1 MEFASEEIRRLQAS
15 DAENP
20 GMLWVDQGAKLFAQ
34 KCASCHVS
42 MKGVA
47 ARYPAVENG
56 RIVTLEAKVRHKEAF
71 AYESDELLALTAY
84 IANQSRGMPIKVNP
98 PAEKLD
104 IGRKAYY
111 SRRGQM
117 NLACAHCHEQ
127 NWGKHLGAETLSQGQ
142 PNGYPAYRLE
152 WQKMGSLERRI
163 RACPPQHPRA
173 GAGGGVG
180 AAVAVLAEGA
190 PEVADQHPP
199 RVLPCGPLLVGE
211 GGGPAPG
218 PLGPGGEEAARAG
231 LADVRVPAAHVDEAD

>member
-1 MEFASEEIRRLQAS
+1 MKKYLVLAALMACSAQAQNHSGFEFASEEIRRLQAS

-47 ARYPAVENG
+47 TRYPAVEDG

-84 IANQSRGMPIKVNP
+84 IANQSRGMPIKVSP

-104 IGRKAYY
+104 AGRKAYY
-111 SRRGQM
+111 QRRGQM

-127 NWGKHLGAETLSQGQ
+127 NWGKRLGAETLSQGQ

-152 WQKMGSLERRI
+152 WQKMGSIERRI
-163 RACPPQHPRA
+163 RACMFGLH
-173 GAGGGVG
+173 
-180 AAVAVLAEGA
+180 AE
-190 PEVADQHPP
+190 
-199 RVLPCGPLLVGE
+199 LPAYGSDAMLELE
-211 GGGPAPG
+211 
-218 PLGPGGEEAARAG
+218 LFLAARASG
-231 LADVRVPAAHVDEAD
+231 LPIETPAVRR

>member
-1 MEFASEEIRRLQAS
+1 MKLIFLFAVLFSGAALAQNRSGLEFASEEVRRLQAS

-47 ARYPAVENG
+47 TRYPAVENG
-56 RIVTLEAKVRHKEAF
+56 RIVTLEAKVRHREAF

-163 RACPPQHPRA
+163 RACMFGLHAELPPYGSDAMRELELFLVWRA
-173 GAGGGVG
+173 NGLPIETP
-180 AAVAVLAEGA
+180 AV
-190 PEVADQHPP
+190 
-199 RVLPCGPLLVGE
+199 R
-211 GGGPAPG
+211 
-218 PLGPGGEEAARAG
+218 R
-231 LADVRVPAAHVDEAD
+231 

>member
-1 MEFASEEIRRLQAS
+1 MRKYFVLAALIACAAEAQNRSGLEFASEEIRRLQAS

-47 ARYPAVENG
+47 TRYPAVENG

-71 AYESDELLALTAY
+71 AYESDELLALTSYVAH
-84 IANQSRGMPIKVNP
+84 QSRGMPIKVNP

-104 IGRKAYY
+104 AGRKAYY

-152 WQKMGSLERRI
+152 WQKVGSLERRI
-163 RACPPQHPRA
+163 RACMFGLHAELPPYGSDAMLELELFLVWRA
-173 GAGGGVG
+173 NGLPIETP
-180 AAVAVLAEGA
+180 AV
-190 PEVADQHPP
+190 
-199 RVLPCGPLLVGE
+199 R
-211 GGGPAPG
+211 
-218 PLGPGGEEAARAG
+218 R
-231 LADVRVPAAHVDEAD
+231 

>member
-1 MEFASEEIRRLQAS
+1 MRKYLVLAALIACAAEAQNRSGLEFASDEIRRLQAS

-47 ARYPAVENG
+47 TRYPAVENG

-104 IGRKAYY
+104 ARSEEHTSELQSLAY
-111 SRRGQM
+111 
-117 NLACAHCHEQ
+117 LVC
-127 NWGKHLGAETLSQGQ
+127 
-142 PNGYPAYRLE
+142 RLL
-152 WQKMGSLERRI
+152 LEK
-163 RACPPQHPRA
+163 
-173 GAGGGVG
+173 
-180 AAVAVLAEGA
+180 
-190 PEVADQHPP
+190 
-199 RVLPCGPLLVGE
+199 
-211 GGGPAPG
+211 
-218 PLGPGGEEAARAG
+218 
-231 LADVRVPAAHVDEAD
+231 